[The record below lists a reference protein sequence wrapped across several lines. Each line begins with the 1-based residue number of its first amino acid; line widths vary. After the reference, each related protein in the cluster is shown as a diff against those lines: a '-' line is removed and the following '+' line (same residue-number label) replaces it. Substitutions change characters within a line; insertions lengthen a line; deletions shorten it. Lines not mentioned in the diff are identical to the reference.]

1 MVVTVAMYD
10 KSYAHIGERL
20 NALGLDIEVLTFGGD
35 GQFQIDGK
43 AVPPADIGVDYL
55 WLSTHLN
62 ADNAQGI
69 AFEVAQNCKS
79 VGVMQTFNAGLDNPV
94 YKKISDKGVR
104 ICNSSAQAVA
114 ISEYTMAHVLSLL
127 HPIDEQRDQQTRKEW
142 KMAPFREIWRT
153 NWLIIGYGPI
163 GQELSKRAKAFDANI
178 TVVRRSPAT
187 SDVVDRAGTMAD
199 LGEFLPD
206 ADVIVLACP
215 LNDETRGFAGKD
227 FFAAVKPGAILVN
240 IARGKLI
247 DDTAMIAALDDGRV
261 AHAVLDVFHTEP
273 LPEDDPLWSHP
284 KVRLTPHTSFA
295 GSGGRARWDELF
307 LDNLSRFVK
316 GEPILA
322 EVDPQDIV

>member
-1 MVVTVAMYD
+1 MAATVAMYD
-10 KSYAHIGERL
+10 KSYAHIGDRVKS
-20 NALGLDIEVLTFGGD
+20 LGLDIEVLTFDRD
-35 GQFQIDGK
+35 GQFQIDGNS
-43 AVPPADIGVDYL
+43 VSPTDIDVDYM

-62 ADNAQGI
+62 ADNAQGM
-69 AFEVAQNCKS
+69 AFELAMNCKS

-114 ISEYTMAHVLSLL
+114 IAEYTMAHVLSLL
-127 HPIDEQRDQQTRKEW
+127 HPIDEQREQQTRKEW

-163 GQELSKRAKAFDANI
+163 GQELSKRAKAFDASI

-187 SDVVDRAGTMAD
+187 SEVVDRAGTMAD

-215 LNDETRGFAGKD
+215 LNDETRGFAGED
-227 FFAAVKPGAILVN
+227 FFAAVKPGTILVN

-247 DDTAMIAALDDGRV
+247 DDAAMIAALDGGQV

-273 LPEDDPLWSHP
+273 LPEADPLWSHP
-284 KVRLTPHTSFA
+284 NVRLTPHTSFA
-295 GSGGRARWDELF
+295 GNGGRTRWDELF

-322 EVDPQDIV
+322 EVDPKDIV